1 MLTPHL
7 RLEHHKVKKRV
18 LKHNFQKALYNVQ
31 NVSCQERS
39 KCYVEPEKKKK
50 KMTKGI
56 TILFSALHFKSSTP
70 ADVLICISPLHS

>member
-50 KMTKGI
+50 DDKRNNYLI
-56 TILFSALHFKSSTP
+56 FCSTF
-70 ADVLICISPLHS
+70 